1 MSCSV
6 ALIFL
11 LLFTSAVSSAET
23 FLILP
28 FFNLSKT
35 ANLDWVGESLS
46 ERIREALVNEGA
58 LVINR
63 DDRQEAYR
71 RLSIRQNSQ
80 LAKGTII
87 AVGQSLD
94 AEQLIYGSFELI
106 PPTGNP
112 PKGRGTLRITAQI
125 LDLKKMVRGPEYV
138 EVGALEDLARLQTH
152 LAWQTLQFVLPKTA
166 PSEQEFRKR
175 QPVIRIDALENYV
188 RGLLANAP
196 EQKIRLFTQATRLE
210 PKYSQAD
217 FQLGRLQ
224 WEKKNY
230 RAAADSLAKLAPG
243 DDNYREAT
251 FLLGLCRYYL
261 GDFQGAQDSFQTVA
275 QSVPLNEVLN
285 NLGAAQSRRNLPDAL
300 GNFRKALEGDSA
312 DPDYQFNVGYALF
325 KQGNLQAAAERFR
338 AVLDRDPEDAAAITM
353 LGRCL
358 KKTPPRAAELRSE
371 GLERLKDNYEESA
384 YWQLKAVLERAR

>member
-11 LLFTSAVSSAET
+11 LLFISAVSSAET

-300 GNFRKALEGDSA
+300 ENFRKALEGDSA

-358 KKTPPRAAELRSE
+358 KKTPARAAELRSE